1 MAADKT
7 AKAFGVILRELR
19 TVAQISQ
26 ERLAL
31 EADRDRTFV
40 GKLERGLKLPTLE
53 TVFRLASVL
62 DSEPGAMVDKVA
74 ALVDPAPRKRAPANR
89 TALVAFGEETCSRCK
104 AVYKLH
110 VRRLPSPRKGKFRCS
125 FCKQELSASTGR
137 VTHVYTVLHPPSS
150 WRKR

>member
-7 AKAFGVILRELR
+7 AKAFGTILRGLREL
-19 TVAQISQ
+19 AEISQ
-26 ERLAL
+26 EKLAL

-53 TVFRLASVL
+53 TILRLASVL
-62 DSEPGAMVDKVA
+62 ESKPGTMVDEVA
-74 ALVDPAPRKRAPANR
+74 ALLAPTPRKRTPNNKA
-89 TALVAFGEETCSRCK
+89 ALVPLGEETCSKCK

-110 VRRLPSPRKGKFRCS
+110 VRKLPSRRKGRFRCS
-125 FCKQELSASTGR
+125 FCQQELSTCTGR

-150 WRKR
+150 WHKR